1 MKIRIFKSL
10 LSITLVSLATGFA
23 FQAIGKGN
31 PEYECPGGKTYP
43 VTLTFDDGPNTTLT
57 PKVLDVLKAQKVKG
71 TFFVLGENFAGGV
84 ENPNNAPKYALLKRM
99 KAEGHV
105 VGSHTYSHLA
115 HNTLSY
121 EAAKTNI
128 NKATNLVDD
137 YLSPVLRLPYGAGSF
152 HSKNA
157 ATQAKNDQVMNLVKK
172 GGFTHVGWDIDTN
185 DWDAKKRPYLVSS
198 MMKQICSS
206 KGGVILFHDIQKN
219 TVEHLNEWIQI
230 IKDQGHQL
238 VGLEH
243 FYPEAAKKYG
253 SSKGEPSP
261 EDCPT
266 SQGKVHDT
274 SAGAVTQTK
283 QLDDLI
289 KKIIEKESSK
299 EGK

>member
-1 MKIRIFKSL
+1 MKITIFKSF
-10 LSITLVSLATGFA
+10 LSITFLFLVTGVA
-23 FQAIGKGN
+23 LQAVGKGN

-71 TFFVLGENFAGGV
+71 TFFVLGENFAGGK

-121 EAAKTNI
+121 DKAKSNI
-128 NKATNLVDD
+128 NKATGLIDD
-137 YLSPVLRLPYGAGSF
+137 YLNPVLRLPYGAGSF
-152 HSKNA
+152 RSKNA
-157 ATQAKNDQVMNLVKK
+157 ATQARNDQVMSLVKK

-230 IKDQGHQL
+230 IKNQGHQL

-243 FYPEAAKKYG
+243 FYPEAARKYG
-253 SSKGEPSP
+253 SSKGDPSS

-266 SQGKVHDT
+266 SEGKDHDA
-274 SAGAVTQTK
+274 SSGALSPAR
-283 QLDDLI
+283 QLDSL
-289 KKIIEKESSK
+289 IEKILDKDSSK

>member
-1 MKIRIFKSL
+1 MNIKLFKSFLAITSL
-10 LSITLVSLATGFA
+10 LVLSGAALE
-23 FQAIGKGN
+23 AIGKGN

-71 TFFVLGENFAGGV
+71 TFFVLGENFAGGE

-105 VGSHTYSHLA
+105 IGSHTYSHLA

-121 EAAKTNI
+121 EKAKDNI
-128 NKATNLVDD
+128 NKATGLIDN
-137 YLSPVLRLPYGAGSF
+137 YLNPVLRLPYGAGSF
-152 HSKNA
+152 HSKNP
-157 ATQAKNDQVMNLVKK
+157 ATQEKNNQVMGLVKK

-198 MMKQICSS
+198 MMKQICDA

-230 IKDQGHQL
+230 IKDQGHQF
-238 VGLEH
+238 VGLDYFH
-243 FYPEAAKKYG
+243 PEAAKKYA
-253 SSKGEPSP
+253 SSKADPHP

-266 SQGKVHDT
+266 SQGKNYDST
-274 SAGAVTQTK
+274 SSAVTPAK
-283 QLDDLI
+283 ELDKLI
-289 KKIIEKESSK
+289 ENILDRKN
-299 EGK
+299 